1 MSDAQKTPLIDLLR
15 SIPVDHRT
23 QYECQWR
30 EDGSPTGHAL
40 SPVGRLMHEAADEIA
55 RLTTELAQQGTLDE
69 TVLFHKV
76 PHAKVVLHQAGTY
89 TVHDV
94 YALAGGALIQ
104 DWPVFAR
111 KGTGYIRLYASNSTG
126 KKGVVVHAYHLPF
139 PVQGS
144 KLGYLR
150 LPEKYN
156 WGR

>member
-1 MSDAQKTPLIDLLR
+1 MSDQKID
-15 SIPVDHRT
+15 
-23 QYECQWR
+23 
-30 EDGSPTGHAL
+30 
-40 SPVGRLMHEAADEIA
+40 DEM
-55 RLTTELAQQGTLDE
+55 
-69 TVLFHKV
+69 VLFHKV

-94 YALAGGALIQ
+94 YALAGGELIQ

-111 KGTGYIRLYASNSTG
+111 KGNGYIRLYASNSTG

>member
-1 MSDAQKTPLIDLLR
+1 MSDQRID
-15 SIPVDHRT
+15 
-23 QYECQWR
+23 
-30 EDGSPTGHAL
+30 
-40 SPVGRLMHEAADEIA
+40 DEM
-55 RLTTELAQQGTLDE
+55 
-69 TVLFHKV
+69 VLFHKV
-76 PHAKVVLHQAGTY
+76 PHAKVVLQQAGTY
-89 TVHDV
+89 TEHDV
-94 YALAGGALIQ
+94 YALAGGELIQ

-111 KGTGYIRLYASNSTG
+111 KGRGYIRLYASNSTG